1 MLSVTILSTVEI
13 NVMLE
18 TKSGSVSNSIA
29 YIVVVAAVGMAEIII
44 RTAPINGSTSNA
56 HTKRKAISGAAIIF
70 NTTPEIITCQLFHIL
85 TMVPSSIPNISIIK
99 GLAAS
104 PTMDTVESTASGI
117 GTCKSLKPIA
127 IIAAYVVGIFITFF
141 NARDIPLV
149 LREA

>member
-44 RTAPINGSTSNA
+44 RTAPIYESTAND
-56 HTKRKAISGAAIIF
+56 HTKRKAIGGAAIIF
-70 NTTPEIITCQLFHIL
+70 NTTPEIIACQLFRML
-85 TMVPSSIPNISIIK
+85 TMEPSCIPNITIIK
-99 GLAAS
+99 GIAAS

-117 GTCKSLKPIA
+117 GTCNS
-127 IIAAYVVGIFITFF
+127 
-141 NARDIPLV
+141 
-149 LREA
+149 